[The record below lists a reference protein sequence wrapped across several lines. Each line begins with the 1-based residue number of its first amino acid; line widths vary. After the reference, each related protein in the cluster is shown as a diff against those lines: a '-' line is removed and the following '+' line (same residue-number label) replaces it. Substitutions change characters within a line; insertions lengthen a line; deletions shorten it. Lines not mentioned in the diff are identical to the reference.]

1 VSWGALSV
9 SVDRIRRHSRGS
21 CVLCGLD
28 LDPHMS
34 PPVDDDRPQYRPHI
48 AHQIVVGLH
57 GLSRLRDRHLCAVSL
72 LEVHGKV
79 TEIGSEIDV
88 IR

>member
-1 VSWGALSV
+1 
-9 SVDRIRRHSRGS
+9 
-21 CVLCGLD
+21 
-28 LDPHMS
+28 MT
-34 PPVDDDRPQYRPHI
+34 PPVDDDLSQYRPHI